1 MVKVYVL
8 KTPDMKLPYDMTT
21 FLQNG
26 KNKELLFNLIER
38 SIVEDK
44 NKLNERVV
52 FFSNKEHCLKIS
64 SDQILQIPE
73 KASDHEEADTK
84 LVALVESVE
93 VNGNSVMVRSP
104 SGGID
109 ILVLFYISLKGK
121 MYSSTMESGKIER

>member
-8 KTPDMKLPYDMTT
+8 KTPNMKLPYDMTT

-44 NKLNERVV
+44 KKLNERVA
-52 FFSNKEHCLKIS
+52 FFSNMEHCLKIS
-64 SDQILQIPE
+64 SDQVLQIPE

-84 LVALVESVE
+84 LVALVES
-93 VNGNSVMVRSP
+93 NKNMLIKKGF
-104 SGGID
+104 D
-109 ILVLFYISLKGK
+109 IILMRLNEQSLIKL
-121 MYSSTMESGKIER
+121 